1 MEAGSTHKLKGVLKT
16 IMPTLTIDE
25 KQITVD
31 PGTTVIQAA
40 EKLGIEIPRYCYHP
54 GLSIVGQ
61 CRICLVEIE
70 KMPKLQVACYTPAGD
85 NMVVHTHS
93 EKALRGRK
101 DVLELLL
108 VNHPLDCPVCD
119 QAGECWLQEYYMRLG
134 KYDSKMVED
143 KVKKEKA
150 LDIGPHVMLD
160 QERCILCSRCVRFC
174 DEVSKSNELGIFNR
188 GDHSELAP
196 YPGKRLDNLY
206 SVNTVDICPVG
217 ALTEKDFRFEARVW
231 YLDATDSICPGCS
244 TGCNIQVHTNTER
257 KHHAEGR
264 RVVRLK
270 PRYNAEVNQWWMCDV
285 GRYVFKS
292 VDDPSRMTTP
302 MMKNG
307 DEWIATTWEVAL
319 EAAAAKIKKAPERV
333 GLIASPQMTNE
344 DLFVLKRFADHLG
357 IQNLAGTVTP
367 KEKPLHDNFLLKADR
382 NPNTRGA
389 TLLGFGDDG
398 VAAFKLLREARAQ
411 KLNVVVI
418 FHHDLSAGFDQ
429 EFVASVL
436 QNVPTVIFI
445 GTNQNATS
453 AMAHILL
460 PAASWAEKDG
470 TFTNFAERVQMIRK
484 AVAPLG
490 DALPEW
496 MIVKR
501 LGREL
506 GVPAP
511 YLETQDVFASIAR
524 EIPTFKGLTYELI
537 GEHGFKLGDDPQ
549 AVAQARKLN
558 KVPDQL
564 RIIPIFD

>member
-1 MEAGSTHKLKGVLKT
+1 
-16 IMPTLTIDE
+16 MPTLTIDG

-31 PGTTVIQAA
+31 PGVTVIQAA
-40 EKLGIEIPRYCYHP
+40 EKLGLEVPRYCYHP

-61 CRICLVEIE
+61 CRMCLVEIE
-70 KMPKLQVACYTPAGD
+70 KMPKLQVACYTPAAEG
-85 NMVVHTHS
+85 MVVHTHS

-134 KYDSKMVED
+134 QHDSKMIED
-143 KVKKEKA
+143 KVKKDKA

-174 DEVSKSNELGIFNR
+174 DEVSKSNELGIFHR

-231 YLDATDSICPGCS
+231 YLDAVNSICPGCS
-244 TGCNIQVHTNTER
+244 TGCNIQVHANTER

-270 PRYNAEVNQWWMCDV
+270 PRFNADVNQWWMCDI
-285 GRYVFKS
+285 GRYAFKDS
-292 VDDPSRMTTP
+292 DAPSRVTAPAMR
-302 MMKNG
+302 NG
-307 DEWIATTWEVAL
+307 EEWIATTWDIAL
-319 EAAAAKIKKAPERV
+319 QAAADKIKKALPERV
-333 GLIASPQMTNE
+333 GVMASPQMTNE
-344 DLFVLKRFADHLG
+344 DLFVLKRLADQLH
-357 IQNLAGTVTP
+357 IKNLACALTP
-367 KEKPLHDNFLLKADR
+367 NAKPLHDDFLLKADR
-382 NPNTRGA
+382 HPNTRGA
-389 TLLGFGDDG
+389 KLLGFPDDG
-398 VAAFKLLREARAQ
+398 VEAFKLLREARAQ
-411 KLNVVVI
+411 KLAVLLI
-418 FHHDLSAGFDQ
+418 FQHDLGVGFDQ
-429 EFVASVL
+429 EFLHDVL
-436 QNVPTVIFI
+436 RQVPTVIFV
-445 GTNQNATS
+445 GSNQNATS

-460 PAASWAEKDG
+460 PAATWVEKAG
-470 TFTNFAERVQMIRK
+470 TFTNFAEHVQALRP
-484 AVAPLG
+484 AAAPLG

-506 GVPAP
+506 GVPIP
-511 YLETQDVFASIAR
+511 YFETQDIFAALAR
-524 EIPTFKGLTYELI
+524 EIPAFRGLTLELV
-537 GEHGFKLGDDPQ
+537 GEQGFKLGSDPQ
-549 AVAQARKLN
+549 AATQARKLN

-564 RIIPIFD
+564 RMIPIFE